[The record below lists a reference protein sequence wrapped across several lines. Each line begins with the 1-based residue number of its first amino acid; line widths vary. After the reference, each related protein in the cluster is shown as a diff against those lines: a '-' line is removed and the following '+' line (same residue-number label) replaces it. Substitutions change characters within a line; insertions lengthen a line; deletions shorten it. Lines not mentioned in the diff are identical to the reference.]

1 MSRMRSTSAILAV
14 LMATAPLAVEPASA
28 RQQHGSVSIVVTPKG
43 RDADVVREGFFLY
56 SLFKGSKNRAT
67 VDQQGA
73 GNGANIAQ
81 HGNGNT
87 AEVVQRGS
95 GHAATV
101 TQSGRNNWLGLFQ
114 FGRNTSST
122 VSQSGNGQ
130 TGLILQGGW

>member
-1 MSRMRSTSAILAV
+1 MSRMRLTAATLAA
-14 LMATAPLAVEPASA
+14 LMATAPLSIAPAAA
-28 RQQHGSVSIVVTPKG
+28 RTQHGSVSIVVTPKG
-43 RDADVVREGFFLY
+43 RDADIVREGLNLY
-56 SLFKGSKNRAT
+56 SLFKGNKNRAT
-67 VDQQGA
+67 VNQQGS
-73 GNGANIAQ
+73 GNGADVAQ

-87 AEVVQRGS
+87 AQVVQRGS
-95 GHAATV
+95 GHSATV